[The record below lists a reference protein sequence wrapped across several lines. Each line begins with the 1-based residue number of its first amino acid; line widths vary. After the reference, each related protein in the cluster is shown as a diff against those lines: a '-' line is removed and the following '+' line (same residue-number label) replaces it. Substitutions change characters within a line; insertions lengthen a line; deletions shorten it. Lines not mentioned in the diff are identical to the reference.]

1 METLIHPFVAGALVA
16 VILLSGVG
24 IAAVTGYLPG
34 SNAQKDRAVV
44 IEVKE
49 VDVKGQG
56 AGPGAA
62 GALGGAAV
70 GHQSERS
77 ARSHKRYD
85 VSVRL
90 HDGSVKTV
98 SSDAPPTWKSGDKV
112 RLVNGRLEPV

>member
-1 METLIHPFVAGALVA
+1 MEPRIHPFVAGASVA

-34 SNAQKDRAVV
+34 SNAQKAERAVV
-44 IEVKE
+44 VEVKE
-49 VDVKGQG
+49 V
-56 AGPGAA
+56 
-62 GALGGAAV
+62 
-70 GHQSERS
+70 ERS

-98 SSDAPPTWKSGDKV
+98 SSDAPPAFKSGDRV
-112 RLVNGRLEPV
+112 RVVNGRLEPV